1 MRWFWVDRYTEFV
14 SRSHATATK
23 NVCMAEPY
31 VMEYSRCFP
40 SYPPSLIIE
49 GMAQTGGLL
58 INQAFDFKK
67 KVVLAKISK
76 SSFSDVAKPGDQLS
90 IATKIESMQDEGAI
104 VSATC
109 HRGDDLIA
117 EADVMF
123 AYPEEQFKDKVF
135 FTDSGLI
142 SVLRA
147 LQIFDIG
154 VNQDGTPIE
163 IPEHFLQA
171 EREFLSSSSIC

>member
-14 SRSHATATK
+14 SRSHAVATK

-31 VMEYSRCFP
+31 VFEYSRCFP

-76 SSFSDVAKPGDQLS
+76 STFRDFAKPGDQLT
-90 IATKIESMQDEGAI
+90 IATKIENMAEEGSV

-109 HRGDDLIA
+109 HCGESLIA
-117 EADVMF
+117 AADVMF
-123 AYPEEQFKDKVF
+123 AYPEQQFKDKVF

-147 LQIFDIG
+147 LHIFDIG

-171 EREFLSSSSIC
+171 EREFLSSGSNC